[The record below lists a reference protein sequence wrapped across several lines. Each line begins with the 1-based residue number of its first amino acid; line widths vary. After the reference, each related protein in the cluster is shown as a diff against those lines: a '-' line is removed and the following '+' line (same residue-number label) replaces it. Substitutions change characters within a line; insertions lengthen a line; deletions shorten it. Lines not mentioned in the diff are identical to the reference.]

1 MSGTIDK
8 IQKLNNV
15 ESFLQVNFV
24 KGYKYVDKAGEIVNY
39 FHKGNIPP
47 RFRMGL
53 NGLEIYNLEDK
64 IDTIKISS
72 LSFWAHFLVS
82 DSLEQIDDFFGS
94 KVQDVIKILD
104 VEKISRIGWRNY
116 FVHEF
121 INESQRDEVLK
132 KFNPIENMALE
143 ATAFSYKCGELDTN
157 IALRKVK
164 NETNSLPGILIDV
177 DFYQKYDDPIDSDK
191 VALKLLDFKR
201 VIRSD
206 DFLNLVN
213 AILAK

>member
-1 MSGTIDK
+1 MSDRIDK

-47 RFRMGL
+47 KFRMGL
-53 NGLEIYNLEDK
+53 NGLEIFNLEDK

-72 LSFWAHFLVS
+72 SNFWAHFLVS
-82 DSLEQIDDFFGS
+82 DSFEQIDDFFGP
-94 KVQDVIKILD
+94 KVQDVIKILE

-116 FVHEF
+116 FVYDFKNDVE
-121 INESQRDEVLK
+121 RDEALK
-132 KFNPIENMALE
+132 KFNPLERILLE
-143 ATAFSYKCGELDTN
+143 AVVFSSKCSELDAN
-157 IALRKVK
+157 ITLRKVK
-164 NETNSLPGILIDV
+164 NEINNLPGILIDA
-177 DFYQKYDDPIDSDK
+177 DFYQKYDDPIKSDK
-191 VALKLLDFKR
+191 IASKLLDFKT

-213 AILAK
+213 EILAK